1 MRKYI
6 LGTLSVVLIIIIWQ
20 LYALHIDNIYILP
33 GPNIVFKTFIELLM
47 NKNTYITV
55 MTTFLRLIIA
65 LIISVIFGI
74 ILGILSGNYSDI
86 DDFLHPIVSTLRS
99 IPIASIIVIVLI
111 LIGHQ
116 LSLYIISFLMIFP
129 IVYEASKAGVK
140 NIDKSI
146 QDATSLETNTKIT
159 IITKIQFPLA
169 FPYIR
174 TSLIQS
180 IGLGFKVIVMAEFI
194 AQSHIGIGRALFD
207 GSLSINYDKVFAW
220 TIIIIILV
228 TLIEQGLKRIEK
240 AYDF

>member
-194 AQSHIGIGRALFD
+194 AQSHIGIGDRK
-207 GSLSINYDKVFAW
+207 SV
-220 TIIIIILV
+220 V
-228 TLIEQGLKRIEK
+228 
-240 AYDF
+240 